1 MRGRERRLEDSWM
14 EHEHDSAFEVAQL
27 NDQNNR

>member
-1 MRGRERRLEDSWM
+1 MRGRVMRLEDSWM
-14 EHEHDSAFEVAQL
+14 EREHDSAFEVAQL